1 MAPAAGAGAAN
12 LGGLDERNFRDA
24 FPAQHRGRQ
33 GSSLR
38 TGNPP
43 EVDAAGIADPGSHAV
58 VADSGGSLVA
68 FAQVHLRSKPPDR
81 GPLSPS
87 VEFRRSCRERYG

>member
-1 MAPAAGAGAAN
+1 MAPAVAADAAK
-12 LGGLDERNFRDA
+12 LSGLDERNFRDA

-43 EVDAAGIADPGSHAV
+43 EVDAAV
-58 VADSGGSLVA
+58 VADSGGGLVA